1 MYFFRQSEV
10 SKFFRKKT
18 IKKVNIHANDIKIL
32 LKNKSGNM
40 VMSNIKISQKMKKSR
55 YKHLKEALSYKLIQ
69 TQTIFKE
76 SMRNLVGLIISS
88 FEWIQSLFYQG
99 KYKEFLHGAE
109 EIYLLRM

>member
-40 VMSNIKISQKMKKSR
+40 VMSNIKISQKMNKKS
-55 YKHLKEALSYKLIQ
+55 L
-69 TQTIFKE
+69 
-76 SMRNLVGLIISS
+76 
-88 FEWIQSLFYQG
+88 
-99 KYKEFLHGAE
+99 
-109 EIYLLRM
+109 